1 MKVRIKRTPAEKEID
16 GVTLT
21 GMLPGSVRD
30 VSPELGI
37 WLIAEGYADSEM
49 RRASS
54 SEDPLDTFFSTA
66 RSSSKPRER
75 RLQKR

>member
-1 MKVRIKRTPAEKEID
+1 MEKEID

-49 RRASS
+49 RRTSS
-54 SEDPLDTFFSTA
+54 SEDQFDSFFSAA
-66 RSSSKPRER
+66 RSSSQPRER
-75 RLQKR
+75 RFHKR